1 MVLDYTAH
9 DSEVAIERVRCL
21 VIGSGAAGLWTAL
34 HAADGGPVLVITKAT
49 VTESSTNYAQG
60 GIAISTPPE
69 DSPEL
74 HARDTLAAGAG
85 LCDEPAVAVLTREGP
100 RRVAELMDYG
110 AQFDQIDGQ
119 LLCRREAAHTRSRI
133 IHAMGDAT
141 GAEVQRALTEAVRKH
156 PGITVWEFTQAL
168 RLLVVDG
175 EVVGADAVRTAT
187 GERVRIV
194 ADVTVLATGG
204 VGALYKVTT
213 NPLVANGDG
222 MALALRAGATLE
234 DMEFVQFHPTALAC
248 DETPAP
254 LLTEAIRG
262 EGAILLN
269 TRGERFLGRYH
280 PMAELA
286 PRDVVSRAEFLEME
300 RLGAEWCLLDLRPI
314 PREQMVANFPH
325 VLQML
330 SERGLDAFA
339 QAIPVRPAA
348 HFVMGGIA
356 TDLDGWTGLRR
367 LYAAGECACTGVHG
381 ANRLAS
387 NSLLEGLVFGYRAAR
402 AARGEPPLAEDLL
415 AAVGKLEP
423 AAVPAVAPAVAE
435 QVRQLMW
442 KRVGIVR
449 DAEGLQAAAE
459 ELGNLR
465 RQASRSPWPSCEEA
479 ETANMVDIAYVIA
492 RAALARQES
501 RGAQYRTDF
510 PETRDQWRCHLRV
523 RRSPDGD
530 LEFSGRPVALLEPS
544 LGE

>member
-1 MVLDYTAH
+1 MANCASRDL
-9 DSEVAIERVRCL
+9 SVAVTRVRCL
-21 VIGSGAAGLWTAL
+21 VIGSGAAGLWAAL
-34 HAADGGPVLVITKAT
+34 HAANDGTVLVITKDR

-60 GIAISTPPE
+60 GIATSACPE
-69 DSPEL
+69 DSPDL
-74 HARDTLAAGAG
+74 HAQDTLAAGAG
-85 LCDEPAVAVLTREGP
+85 LCDEPAVAILTHEGP
-100 RRVAELMDYG
+100 QRVMELVSYG
-110 AQFDQIDGQ
+110 AQFDQVNGQ
-119 LLCRREAAHTRSRI
+119 WLCRREAAHTRSRI

-141 GAEVQRALTEAVRKH
+141 GAEVQRALTEAVRNH
-156 PGITVWEFTQAL
+156 PEVTVREFTQAL
-168 RLLVVDG
+168 RLVLVNG
-175 EVVGADAVRTAT
+175 EVIGADTICTAT
-187 GERVRIV
+187 GERIRIV
-194 ADVTVLATGG
+194 ADATILATGG

-222 MALALRAGATLE
+222 MAIALRAGATLE

-254 LLTEAIRG
+254 LLTEALRG

-269 TRGERFLGRYH
+269 THGERFLDRYH

-314 PREQMVANFPH
+314 PEEQIRANFPH

-330 SERGLDAFA
+330 TDRGFNPFESPV
-339 QAIPVRPAA
+339 PVRPAA

-402 AARGEPPLAEDLL
+402 AARREALLPLDAVEAAGSMEPP
-415 AAVGKLEP
+415 
-423 AAVPAVAPAVAE
+423 AVPALPSDVAD
-435 QVRQLMW
+435 QVRELMW

-449 DAEGLQAAAE
+449 NSDGLSAVVD
-459 ELGNLR
+459 ELAHLWQR
-465 RQASRSPWPSCEEA
+465 TEWSPWPAAQEA
-479 ETANMVDIAYVIA
+479 EAANMVEVASVIT
-492 RAALARQES
+492 RAALAREES

-510 PETRDQWRCHLRV
+510 PETKDEWHCHLRI
-523 RRSPDGD
+523 RKAPDGS
-530 LEFSGRPVALLEPS
+530 LEFSRRPVARR
-544 LGE
+544 

>member
-1 MVLDYTAH
+1 MADCAARDLHVT
-9 DSEVAIERVRCL
+9 VVRVRCL
-21 VIGSGAAGLWTAL
+21 VIGSGAAGLWAAL
-34 HAADGGPVLVITKAT
+34 HAADDGPVLVITKQA
-49 VTESSTNYAQG
+49 VTESSTQYAQG
-60 GIAISTPPE
+60 GIATSACPE

-100 RRVAELMDYG
+100 QRVMELVGYG
-110 AQFDQIDGQ
+110 AQFDQVNGQ
-119 LLCRREAAHTRSRI
+119 WLCRREAAHTRSRI

-141 GAEVQRALTEAVRKH
+141 GAEVQRTLTEAVQKH
-156 PGITVWEFTQAL
+156 PGISVREFTLAL

-175 EVVGADAVRTAT
+175 EVVGADTLCPAT
-187 GERVRIV
+187 GERGRIL
-194 ADVTVLATGG
+194 ADATVLATGG
-204 VGALYKVTT
+204 VGGLYKVTT

-222 MALALRAGATLE
+222 MALALRAGAMLE

-254 LLTEAIRG
+254 LLTEALRG

-269 TRGERFLGRYH
+269 THGERFLERYH

-300 RLGAEWCLLDLRPI
+300 RLGADWCLLDLRPI
-314 PREQMVANFPH
+314 PRDQMMADFPH

-330 SERGLDAFA
+330 NERGLNPFEEL
-339 QAIPVRPAA
+339 IPVRPAA
-348 HFVMGGIA
+348 HFVMGGVA
-356 TDLDGWTGLRR
+356 ADLNGWTGLRR

-402 AARGEPPLAEDLL
+402 AAQDEPPLPEDVVG
-415 AAVGKLEP
+415 AATRLD
-423 AAVPAVAPAVAE
+423 AMAVPALAPGVAD

-449 DAEGLQAAAE
+449 SGDGLEMAVE
-459 ELGNLR
+459 ELGTLKEQANL
-465 RQASRSPWPSCEEA
+465 SMWPPAEEA
-479 ETANMVDIAYVIA
+479 ETANMVEVAYVIA

-501 RGAQYRTDF
+501 RGAQYRADI
-510 PETRDQWRCHLRV
+510 PDARDEWRCHLRV
-523 RRSPDGD
+523 SKAPDGD
-530 LEFSGRPVALLEPS
+530 LEFSRRPVALL
-544 LGE
+544 